1 MINSSL
7 IESNAELLVSKVN
20 HSMVLIRRKELTQHH
35 IAPRQLYVLHV
46 INDLGP
52 KATAITVAKEVDREV
67 HVINRLLINLEK
79 DGFIERN
86 KNTPKSKLLSL
97 KLTKKGLD
105 IIKLSLRSKSI
116 DSILS
121 FLPEQELEQME
132 SALNKVLKKMN
143 EYIHDSH

>member
-1 MINSSL
+1 
-7 IESNAELLVSKVN
+7 
-20 HSMVLIRRKELTQHH
+20 
-35 IAPRQLYVLHV
+35 LHV

-132 SALNKVLKKMN
+132 SALKKVLKKMN